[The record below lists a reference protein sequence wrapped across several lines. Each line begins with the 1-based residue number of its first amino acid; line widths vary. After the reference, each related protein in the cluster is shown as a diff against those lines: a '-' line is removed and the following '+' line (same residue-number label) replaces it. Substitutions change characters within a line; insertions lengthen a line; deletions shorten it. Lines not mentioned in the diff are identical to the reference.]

1 MSGGPQ
7 RLERTRKKMSFEPGL
22 VHTPLTPFAADGRI
36 DFERYGT
43 LLDFHLRNG
52 ADALAVPMHA
62 GESVSL
68 PDEEKR
74 ALIRFV
80 VARAGSRAPV
90 IAHVSDAGTGIAAA
104 LARFAQEAGAAA
116 IVTTTPYYWT
126 PPPAMAVEH
135 FAQIGAAVTIP
146 LFVFNAP
153 GEMAGS
159 KINAAGALK
168 LVERLPNFAG
178 LVDDSLDWQFMIEL
192 LTDVAPVRPDF
203 TLLAGSELLVSA
215 AAIGAGGLFSALAVI
230 APKLVRRLFDLCRA
244 QKLFEAR
251 TLQEDAGALRQIL
264 KPGGVASLKA
274 AARIMGRDCG
284 TPRAPL
290 LALDGAAEK
299 QLAVQL
305 GALPA
310 LAEEP
315 RGW

>member
-1 MSGGPQ
+1 
-7 RLERTRKKMSFEPGL
+7 MSFEPGL
-22 VHTPLTPFAADGRI
+22 VHTPLTPFDADGRI
-36 DFERYGT
+36 DFDRYGT

-90 IAHVSDAGTGIAAA
+90 IVHVSDAGTAIAAA

-116 IVTTTPYYWT
+116 VVTTTPYYWT
-126 PPPAMAVEH
+126 PPPAMVVEH

-146 LFVFNAP
+146 LLVFNAP
-153 GEMAGS
+153 GDMAGS

-192 LTDVAPVRPDF
+192 LTDMARVRPDF

-251 TLQEDAGALRQIL
+251 ALQEDAAALRQIL

-274 AARIMGRDCG
+274 AARIMNRDCG
-284 TPRAPL
+284 SPRAPL

-299 QLAVQL
+299 HLAAQL